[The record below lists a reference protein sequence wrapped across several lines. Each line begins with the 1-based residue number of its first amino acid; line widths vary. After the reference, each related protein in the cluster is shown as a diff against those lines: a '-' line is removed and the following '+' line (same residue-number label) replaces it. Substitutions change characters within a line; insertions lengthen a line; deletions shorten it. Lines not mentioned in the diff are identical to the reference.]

1 MKDFKK
7 MPKMACGGG
16 VKKYAEGKTVV
27 KEEADIPRFRG
38 KMYAEE
44 PSMAR
49 KAGIVLEDA
58 ANSAHKT
65 ITDTLGT
72 GSALRQPT
80 IEGMKNPPNRKKR
93 GGKIKK

>member
-1 MKDFKK
+1 MKT
-7 MPKMACGGG
+7 GGR

-49 KAGIVLEDA
+49 KAGIVLGDA
-58 ANSAHKT
+58 ASDVYKT
-65 ITDTLGT
+65 ITDTLGS

-93 GGKIKK
+93 GGTVKKKK